1 MLQVHVTLAGPN
13 QIKVSWIT
21 SSPSTQSRVDYGT
34 TPGVYDRFGVGNA
47 DSYSF
52 LLYKS
57 GYVHNVVL
65 GPLEANTIY
74 FYRCGG
80 NGTEYS
86 FKTPPYETPITFAIA
101 GEFIVRII
109 HALML
114 NLIVRNLH
122 WFFV

>member
-1 MLQVHVTLAGPN
+1 M
-13 QIKVSWIT
+13 KVSWIT
-21 SSPSTQSRVDYGT
+21 SSPSTYTKVDYGT

-65 GPLEANTIY
+65 GPLEANTVY

-86 FKTPPYETPITFAIA
+86 FKTPPSEMPITFAIA
-101 GEFIVRII
+101 GKLASVIFIDLCVNV
-109 HALML
+109 AFAFCCFAGSFG
-114 NLIVRNLH
+114 IV
-122 WFFV
+122 